1 MYATMNLTTAL
12 LAALL
17 VIFPRSPAI
26 TCLRTRA
33 EVIASQARDAAYT
46 RHVPPGLLLAI
57 GFMES
62 HLGCDRASGGCWGA
76 PIDPQHRGTAGTPD
90 HAAQALATSF
100 RVCGSWEGA
109 VCRFRCGLC
118 RCPDRHTRYASTAMG
133 LARRIYTT
141 AGEPVPVALTPRV
154 ASRVAARR

>member
-1 MYATMNLTTAL
+1 MYAPMNIATL

-17 VIFPRSPAI
+17 AIFPRSPALV
-26 TCLRTRA
+26 CLRSRA
-33 EVIASQARDAAYT
+33 DTIAAQARDAAAH
-46 RHVPPGLLLAI
+46 RGVPAGLLLAV

-62 HLGCDRASGGCWGA
+62 HLGCARSSGGCWGA

-100 RVCGSWEGA
+100 RVCGSWDGA

-118 RCPDRHTRYASTAMG
+118 RCPDRHTRYAANAIG

-141 AGEPVPVALTPRV
+141 AGEPVPAALTLRV
-154 ASRVAARR
+154 ASRR